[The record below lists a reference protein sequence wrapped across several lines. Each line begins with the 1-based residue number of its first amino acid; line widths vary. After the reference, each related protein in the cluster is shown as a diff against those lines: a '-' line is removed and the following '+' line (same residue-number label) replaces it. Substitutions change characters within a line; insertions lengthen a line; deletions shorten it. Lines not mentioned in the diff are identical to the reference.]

1 MLAAGQAGDAAV
13 TVKPNGKPCRAKIG
27 GGAGTI
33 GDHAQRTIA
42 GNACKC
48 LCGLADQVGIGRGAA
63 GVGLGLTLRVFSHNA
78 PP

>member
-1 MLAAGQAGDAAV
+1 LLAAGQAGDAAV

-33 GDHAQRTIA
+33 GDHPQGSIA
-42 GNACKC
+42 GDACKC
-48 LCGLADQVGIGRGAA
+48 RGGLADQFGKARSAA
-63 GVGLGLTLRVFSHNA
+63 GVGLGLALRIFSHNA